1 MAAKISLEASMG
13 PIALFDKSFLECL
26 NPDEAVWF
34 DHFFLANVCPMFYVE
49 TQSDLAKVDSD
60 RGTPEEL
67 VRKLANKFPDFS
79 GSPNVHH
86 ATMCTANLLGEDVP
100 LRGQVIIPPGC
111 HAMVSGRAMAMI
123 PESHEAK
130 AFLRWTKGE
139 YDDDERKTA
148 AQWRASS
155 VGYPTADVIEM
166 LKSMGSY
173 VERPCSTL
181 ADVRTMTDEVMNRL
195 RPDQQLVLGI
205 GLLGAFPDQH
215 EKIMLRFS
223 TAGQPGLTTFAPYV
237 EFALRVELFFHLAVD
252 KSRMGAAQRMD
263 LCYLFYLPFCDFFV
277 SNDWVHKESAP
288 LFLRPDQQFVAAEDL
303 KAALRVVN
311 SYYLALPEQERNKS
325 IHQLAP
331 HPPKDG
337 DNLVASLWDRHW
349 PKWREPKTVK
359 ANKADWKAVTAAWKE
374 QINELELIA
383 KARAGDEKP
392 IPMENLDALI
402 RRRVARRRK
411 GSWWLVP
418 EELRKS
424 EPAEDDQLFEFQ
436 NGATPGNV
444 VDQTVSVYICRD
456 ERYSSSL
463 PNCNTFVQDGKL
475 HVDCAPSLK
484 RRYTAPVPKGAMFA
498 RSTSEGELA
507 VFVLPSSE
515 LARLIQKLWEKE
527 EKRGGIGECP
537 ADLD

>member
-1 MAAKISLEASMG
+1 
-13 PIALFDKSFLECL
+13 
-26 NPDEAVWF
+26 
-34 DHFFLANVCPMFYVE
+34 
-49 TQSDLAKVDSD
+49 
-60 RGTPEEL
+60 
-67 VRKLANKFPDFS
+67 
-79 GSPNVHH
+79 
-86 ATMCTANLLGEDVP
+86 
-100 LRGQVIIPPGC
+100 
-111 HAMVSGRAMAMI
+111 
-123 PESHEAK
+123 
-130 AFLRWTKGE
+130 
-139 YDDDERKTA
+139 
-148 AQWRASS
+148 
-155 VGYPTADVIEM
+155 
-166 LKSMGSY
+166 
-173 VERPCSTL
+173 
-181 ADVRTMTDEVMNRL
+181 
-195 RPDQQLVLGI
+195 
-205 GLLGAFPDQH
+205 
-215 EKIMLRFS
+215 
-223 TAGQPGLTTFAPYV
+223 
-237 EFALRVELFFHLAVD
+237 
-252 KSRMGAAQRMD
+252 MGAAQRMD
-263 LCYLFYLPFCDFFV
+263 LCYVFYLPFCDFFV

-463 PNCNTFVQDGKL
+463 PNGNTFVQDGKL